1 MAGTR
6 DVLNSIFELSFE
18 NSALL
23 LKLYDESRS
32 FFVINKMYY
41 FIIEFVK
48 FYIINNYNFC

>member
-48 FYIINNYNFC
+48 ILYY